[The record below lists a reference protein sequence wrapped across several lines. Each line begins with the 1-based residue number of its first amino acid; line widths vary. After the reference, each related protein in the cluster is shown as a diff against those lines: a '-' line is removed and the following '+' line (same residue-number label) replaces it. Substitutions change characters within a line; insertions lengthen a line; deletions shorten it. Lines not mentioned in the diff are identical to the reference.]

1 MLFLKHSA
9 PVPEEHTIPEE
20 SFSLTP
26 QQLSRQLVQ
35 ELEGVERLFNM
46 TSDPDLI
53 DAYIFERAALMARL
67 RHLLRS
73 QRVPSEQDEPPMVL
87 QK

>member
-9 PVPEEHTIPEE
+9 PVQEEHTIPEE